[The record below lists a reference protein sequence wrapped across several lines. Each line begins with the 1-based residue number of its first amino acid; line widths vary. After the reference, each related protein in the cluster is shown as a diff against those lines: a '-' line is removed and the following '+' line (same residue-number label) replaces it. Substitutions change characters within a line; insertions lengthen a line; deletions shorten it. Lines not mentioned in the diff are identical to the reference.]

1 MADERHDYD
10 LAEVQAIAAQG
21 RRLVIYDRATGLY
34 AYWYLELRA
43 EEELA
48 RSRRFNKPAVLLS
61 LWASTPDAIDAT
73 ARHLKSGLRTYDLA
87 GYLNN
92 GHFLVI
98 LNETNREGASIVLE
112 RVREAVG
119 PDVDAGL
126 ACFPE
131 DGDSFDALLTH
142 AKTSAGLDAAAA

>member
-1 MADERHDYD
+1 MSDDAASYD

-21 RRLVIYDRATGLY
+21 RRLAIYDRATGLY

-48 RSRRFNKPAVLLS
+48 RAQRFNKQAVLLS
-61 LWASTPDAIDAT
+61 IWATTPDDIERT
-73 ARHLKSGLRTYDLA
+73 AAHLKEGLRTYDLA

-98 LNETNREGASIVLE
+98 LNETDREGAQIVLD
-112 RVREAVG
+112 RVRDTAGDNVG
-119 PDVDAGL
+119 AGL

-131 DGDSFDALLTH
+131 DGTSFDALLAR
-142 AKTSAGLDAAAA
+142 AKSAAGDSAAAA

>member
-1 MADERHDYD
+1 MPEDASYD

-21 RRLVIYDRATGLY
+21 RRLAIYDRATGLY

-48 RSRRFNKPAVLLS
+48 RAQRFNKQAVLLS
-61 LWASTPDAIDAT
+61 IWASTPDDIERT
-73 ARHLKSGLRTYDLA
+73 AAHLKSGLRTYDLA

-98 LNETNREGASIVLE
+98 LNETDRDGAQIVL
-112 RVREAVG
+112 G
-119 PDVDAGL
+119 I
-126 ACFPE
+126 
-131 DGDSFDALLTH
+131 
-142 AKTSAGLDAAAA
+142 